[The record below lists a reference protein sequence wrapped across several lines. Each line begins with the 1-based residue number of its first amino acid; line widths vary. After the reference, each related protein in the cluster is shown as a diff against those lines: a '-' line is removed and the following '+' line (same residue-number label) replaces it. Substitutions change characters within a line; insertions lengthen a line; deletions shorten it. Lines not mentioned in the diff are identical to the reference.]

1 MCAHTHGSY
10 GYCHWV
16 TGKYWLD
23 LNPNDLHWNISDT
36 GWAKSAWSNVFAPWS
51 QAAGVFVHDMPRFEA
66 KSVLN
71 ETKSGNRFI
80 APVNEYNE
88 VMKENNDPLDPH
100 IVFGQPQTRENGF
113 NNLWCDYSCII
124 RLLEM
129 CKDYLQTVKGR

>member
-1 MCAHTHGSY
+1 MLEKSY
-10 GYCHWV
+10 LVVNDDGVVGRYF
-16 TGKYWLD
+16 D
-23 LNPNDLHWNISDT
+23 LE
-36 GWAKSAWSNVFAPWS
+36 
-51 QAAGVFVHDMPRFEA
+51 QA

-88 VMKENNDPLDPH
+88 VMKEPNDPLDPH

-124 RLLEM
+124 RLIEM
-129 CKDYLQTVKGR
+129 CKDYLQPVKGK

>member
-1 MCAHTHGSY
+1 MARQKIISY
-10 GYCHWV
+10 CLQFYLLEKSYLVVNDDGVVGRYF
-16 TGKYWLD
+16 D
-23 LNPNDLHWNISDT
+23 LE
-36 GWAKSAWSNVFAPWS
+36 
-51 QAAGVFVHDMPRFEA
+51 QA

-100 IVFGQPQTRENGF
+100 IVNGQPQTRENGF

-124 RLLEM
+124 RLIEM